1 MQTPV
6 SWLHHSGASGEW
18 NIMACVGGVEWK
30 VLINLMEAENPKEE
44 GGNHPNKPINSVLPV
59 A

>member
-1 MQTPV
+1 
-6 SWLHHSGASGEW
+6 
-18 NIMACVGGVEWK
+18 MACVGGVEWK